1 MEVDNGQIL
10 TATSLSLKPPIFE
23 IKDFLSV
30 SECDSLVE
38 LAQKSGL
45 EESVTLDDN
54 EGSDE
59 ERLREINDFSIWDKN
74 KNSYVEVSEVRLIW
88 YL

>member
-30 SECDSLVE
+30 SECGSLVE